1 MNQRKIVVVFF
12 TVWLGIVGLLAYAK
26 LVSSEYV
33 EHKPVARQRIG
44 LLITATGRYINMA
57 NELIASA
64 QNYFCKNH
72 DVTYFV
78 FTDGQPTPVVGVD
91 GQPAKIV
98 KIDWSQQGW
107 PYDTLMRFYAY
118 RENKEKLAA
127 MDYLYAVDADMLFVG
142 PVGDEILSDL
152 VGVRHSQLMFKRGF
166 YDTNP
171 LSTACV
177 NRNEGKFYFVGA
189 FYGGKREEF
198 FKLLDTITENI
209 TTDLARGVIARVHD
223 ESHLNRYFI
232 DHEPNL
238 VLCPS
243 YCHFEAW
250 PSPYPKKLIA
260 FDRPIHS
267 DNKVRKQAKISPMA
281 YLEKLRLRQ
290 GDVGLVSAQ
299 KKEQQ

>member
-1 MNQRKIVVVFF
+1 MNQRKIVIVFF
-12 TVWLGIVGLLAYAK
+12 TVWLGIVGVLAYTQ
-26 LVSSEYV
+26 LLSSRVVPE
-33 EHKPVARQRIG
+33 PVARQRIG

-57 NELIASA
+57 NELISSA

-78 FTDGQPTPVVGVD
+78 FTDGQPAGGVGAD
-91 GQPAKIV
+91 GLPAKIV
-98 KIDWSQQGW
+98 KIEWSQQGW

-118 RENKEKLAA
+118 HENKEKLAG

-152 VGVRHSQLMFKRGF
+152 VGVRHSQLMFKRGI

-171 LSTACV
+171 FSTACV
-177 NRNEGKFYFVGA
+177 NRYEGKNYFVGA

-209 TTDLARGVIARVHD
+209 VTDLARGVIARVHD

-232 DHEPNL
+232 DHEPTL

-267 DNKVRKQAKISPMA
+267 DNKVRKQAKISPLA

-290 GDVGLVSAQ
+290 GCVGQVRLQ
-299 KKEQQ
+299 EKE

>member
-1 MNQRKIVVVFF
+1 MNQAKKVGVFL
-12 TVWLGIVGLLAYAK
+12 TVWLGLVGALIYAQ
-26 LVSSEYV
+26 YV
-33 EHKPVARQRIG
+33 KQGESPREAISRKKIG

-64 QNYFCKNH
+64 HKYFCKNH
-72 DVTYFV
+72 EVTYFV
-78 FTDGQPTPVVGVD
+78 FTDGEPRADIQTGGSSIAGAVSD
-91 GQPAKIV
+91 LDQHAKIV
-98 KIDWSQQGW
+98 KINWAQQGW

-118 RENKEKLAA
+118 HQNKDTLAD
-127 MDYLYAVDADMLFVG
+127 MDYLYAVDADMLFVA

-152 VGVRHSQLMFKRGF
+152 VGARHSQLMFKRGI

-177 NRNEGKFYFVGA
+177 NRHEGTHYFVGA

-198 FKLLDTITENI
+198 FKLLDTVTENI
-209 TTDLARGVIARVHD
+209 TTDLSRGVIARVHD

-232 DHEPNL
+232 DHEPTL
-238 VLCPS
+238 VLSPS

-267 DNKVRKQAKISPMA
+267 DNKVRKHAKISPLA
-281 YLEKLRLRQ
+281 YL
-290 GDVGLVSAQ
+290 Q
-299 KKEQQ
+299 KILKEEVRG